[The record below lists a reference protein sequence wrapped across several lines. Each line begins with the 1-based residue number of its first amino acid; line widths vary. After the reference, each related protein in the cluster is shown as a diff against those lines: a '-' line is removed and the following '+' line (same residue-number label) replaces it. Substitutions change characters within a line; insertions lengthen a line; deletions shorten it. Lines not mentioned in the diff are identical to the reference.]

1 MTSVPP
7 KYLTSHGGL
16 IEDILKE
23 QEIVMPFKAPA
34 DRLPIYLQELFTKCN
49 NDDYCLR
56 SSYSKLA
63 LPKPNT
69 YFLKRSLSYRAE
81 QGWNQLSN
89 SITEHIDEISLSAF
103 KRRI

>member
-49 NDDYCLR
+49 NDD
-56 SSYSKLA
+56 SKLA
-63 LPKPNT
+63 LPKPKT

-89 SITEHIDEISLSAF
+89 GITEHIDEISLSAF